1 MKSLWFLAS
10 TYVVYMQLILENC
23 LAVMSGLRQETC
35 SFSATFS
42 NYILSMGHPSLK
54 NFPKISYKLGCVM
67 SSLMMKSP
75 SSRRQSFHR
84 CWIVYGMTVQLIKLC
99 SSAMGHTGVHLWW
112 ISWTSGIW
120 PVTWKACC
128 NISNEMLA
136 PSHFWSAGISLHRW
150 SWRDFRHTKWN
161 EKAAEQ
167 SKKLN
172 HDCNMTAGL
181 EPSFLWLLHESCC
194 VATLTQT
201 QAQMSEF
208 VTELCHHR
216 HLWSSFQLPEWPIS
230 TIQGSKSSMVSV
242 VCLKE
247 VNWLRDTY
255 RKDLPLYVVLPLE
268 PKRATKRK
276 LAGTTHP
283 DQSKAKKGI
292 SNSKTEK
299 APSPVRRHPLGNF
312 KASSA

>member
-1 MKSLWFLAS
+1 MNLFTVIDVGLCTASMSNWSNCALQQWVIQVSTSDEFHELQESGQSPEKRAATLAMKCSPHLTFE
-10 TYVVYMQLILENC
+10 V
-23 LAVMSGLRQETC
+23 QELVC
-35 SFSATFS
+35 
-42 NYILSMGHPSLK
+42 IDE
-54 NFPKISYKLGCVM
+54 VDE
-67 SSLMMKSP
+67 
-75 SSRRQSFHR
+75 
-84 CWIVYGMTVQLIKLC
+84 
-99 SSAMGHTGVHLWW
+99 
-112 ISWTSGIW
+112 TSG
-120 PVTWKACC
+120 TL
-128 NISNEMLA
+128 S
-136 PSHFWSAGISLHRW
+136 G
-150 SWRDFRHTKWN
+150 T
-161 EKAAEQ
+161 KAAEQ

-181 EPSFLWLLHESCC
+181 EPSFLWLLLHESCC

-268 PKRATKRK
+268 PKGATKRK

-312 KASSA
+312 